1 MARAFRN
8 CQRRYADTSRRHR
21 DAHRRIG
28 LATSLPRDPVPRHD
42 ETDAGPPAGATLRA
56 HDEKWWVVGAMAM
69 PLFLIAADINGVTV
83 ALARIGD
90 QLGAPASERGE
101 VEGLLSGSDAAM

>member
-1 MARAFRN
+1 V
-8 CQRRYADTSRRHR
+8 
-21 DAHRRIG
+21 G
-28 LATSLPRDPVPRHD
+28 PGPRTG
-42 ETDAGPPAGATLRA
+42 ETDAGPPTGATLGA
-56 HDEKWWVVGAMAM
+56 HDKKWWVVGAMAM